1 MNQGC
6 TNFYKEV
13 IGIVDDPDVNNF
25 DNHFVNLIK
34 EVNSESPGGISE
46 RILVDTFPL
55 VCLTPLLWG
64 SDQRQQFGS
73 TGQTRS
79 TGKPGGQR
87 DWVYWHAHNARA

>member
-1 MNQGC
+1 MAMSKYWQSAPFHKQLGLSS
-6 TNFYKEV
+6 ERGV
-13 IGIVDDPDVNNF
+13 
-25 DNHFVNLIK
+25 IK
-34 EVNSESPGGISE
+34 EVNSESPSGISE
-46 RILVDTFPL
+46 RTLVDTFPL